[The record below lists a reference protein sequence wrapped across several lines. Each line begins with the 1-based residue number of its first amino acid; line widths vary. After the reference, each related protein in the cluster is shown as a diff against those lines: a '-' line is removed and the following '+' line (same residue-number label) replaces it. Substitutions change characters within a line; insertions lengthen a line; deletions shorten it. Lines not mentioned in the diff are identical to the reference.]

1 MDTCE
6 KTTHELMEKLA
17 AKIER
22 CPEEKRRE
30 LHSYLSGCLAALE
43 LLLEKTA

>member
-6 KTTHELMEKLA
+6 KTTHEIMEEIA
-17 AKIER
+17 EKIER
-22 CPEEKRRE
+22 CPEEKQRE
-30 LHSYLSGCLAALE
+30 LRAHVSGWLAAVE